1 MPMSAKTPPNSTPTA
16 DSNTIVIL
24 VVDDEPDN
32 FDVIE
37 VILNNQPYQLHYASS
52 GQEALDVIDMYQ
64 PDLILLDVM
73 MPEMDGIEVCLKIKA
88 NPKIKHT
95 PIIMV
100 TALTEKDDLAKCLDA
115 GADDFISKPV
125 NQIELRA
132 RVNSMLRLQE
142 QYKNIQMLSIL
153 QENTILVLTKNLEE
167 LSKNLTTTLP
177 HEINTPLN
185 GVYGVLD
192 LLINKKQELSEE
204 INDLLILAFESVKR
218 LRKLTQ
224 RFLIYSQLE
233 IKNSKINTKQ
243 SVDLEIQDIT
253 TKSLIEDI
261 ISYQAN
267 KNERI
272 NDLLIDFNDF
282 QAPAIKSK
290 DFQHLIME
298 LIDNAFKFSEVG
310 TQVTVISKIVNNQ
323 FNLTITNQ
331 GRIMTTEQI
340 ATIGPFK
347 QFERQYY
354 EQQGV
359 GLGLKIASLILQIYQ
374 GKLSIVSNHEL
385 GTKVEIQLPLIN
397 N

>member
-1 MPMSAKTPPNSTPTA
+1 
-16 DSNTIVIL
+16 
-24 VVDDEPDN
+24 
-32 FDVIE
+32 
-37 VILNNQPYQLHYASS
+37 
-52 GQEALDVIDMYQ
+52 
-64 PDLILLDVM
+64 

-310 TQVTVISKIVNNQ
+310 TQVTFISKIVNNQ

>member
-1 MPMSAKTPPNSTPTA
+1 MNQAS
-16 DSNTIVIL
+16 IL
-24 VVDDEPDN
+24 IVDDEPRN

-37 VILNNQPYQLHYASS
+37 AFLSNQNYDLHYVSS
-52 GQEALDVIDMYQ
+52 GADAFEFLNIMSV
-64 PDLILLDVM
+64 DLILLDVM

>member
-1 MPMSAKTPPNSTPTA
+1 MNQAS
-16 DSNTIVIL
+16 IL
-24 VVDDEPDN
+24 IVDDEPRN

-37 VILNNQPYQLHYASS
+37 AFLSNQNYDLHYVSS
-52 GQEALDVIDMYQ
+52 GADAFEFLNIMSV
-64 PDLILLDVM
+64 DLILLDVM

-310 TQVTVISKIVNNQ
+310 TQVTFISKIVNNQ